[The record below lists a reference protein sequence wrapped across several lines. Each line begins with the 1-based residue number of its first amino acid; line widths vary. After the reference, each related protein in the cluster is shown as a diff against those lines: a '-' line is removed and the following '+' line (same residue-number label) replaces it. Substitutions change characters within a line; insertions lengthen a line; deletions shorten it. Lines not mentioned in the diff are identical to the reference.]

1 MSGLGTA
8 RRLSQASANLSK
20 NGARVAEAAAGP
32 AASEGVPPE
41 VPPRPGADETK
52 KRAEY
57 RRCGDKS
64 CSTCREGRGHGPYL
78 YAVWREG
85 KKVKRKYLGKART

>member
-1 MSGLGTA
+1 MKTKPTTKGVLEGQWQLPLGA
-8 RRLSQASANLSK
+8 
-20 NGARVAEAAAGP
+20 
-32 AASEGVPPE
+32 
-41 VPPRPGADETK
+41 PRQHA

-64 CSTCREGRGHGPYL
+64 CRTCREGRGHGPYL

>member
-1 MSGLGTA
+1 MNSRPKSKDALEGQWLLPLGA
-8 RRLSQASANLSK
+8 
-20 NGARVAEAAAGP
+20 
-32 AASEGVPPE
+32 
-41 VPPRPGADETK
+41 PREHA

-78 YAVWREG
+78 YAVWRAG
-85 KKVKRKYLGKART
+85 KQVKRKYLGKARP